1 MRILFLALLLS
12 VPAIAHAECPPIYS
26 GDSLIN
32 DLQTLQFAMR
42 NVDEGAFLSAG
53 KRLDQ
58 GIGCMANPVPTPV
71 FATAYRYIGTYHY
84 LTKDNDGARKWF
96 RSSLEL
102 NPTYEWDA
110 QELEEDNPMRA
121 VFEEERAHAHADS
134 VKIEGK
140 IIAQPAGSSL
150 TIDGKP
156 LVDAAASPDR
166 PHVIQQIG
174 TGDRAVRGTFIV
186 EGNNFPPQFL
196 ADKVLIADAPIEAEK
211 KKKEAKKKE
220 KTITSNQFGDNG
232 VVKLERMRPPEK
244 TPLMILGAAA
254 IVGAGGIYAASF
266 IARDQFEHSGTSDEL
281 TTGQTTTNALVLAS
295 GGALLVGAGIGY
307 WGIVLDGGAGVG
319 FAGHF

>member
-1 MRILFLALLLS
+1 MAFA
-12 VPAIAHAECPPIYS
+12 ACPPIYT
-26 GDSLIN
+26 GEQLIN

-42 NVDEGAFLSAG
+42 NVDESAFLSAG
-53 KRLDQ
+53 KRLDS
-58 GIGCMANPVPTPV
+58 GLGCMANPVPSAV
-71 FATAYRYIGTYHY
+71 FATAYRYVGTYHY

-96 RSSLEL
+96 RSALEL

-110 QELEEDNPMRA
+110 NELEQDNPMRA
-121 VFEEERAHAHADS
+121 VFEEERMHAHTDA

-140 IIAQPAGSSL
+140 VIAQPAGSTL

-156 LVDAAASPDR
+156 LLEAAASPDR
-166 PHVIQQIG
+166 PHVLQQIG
-174 TGDRAVRGTFIV
+174 TADKAVRGTFTV
-186 EGNNFPPQFL
+186 EGNNFPAQFL
-196 ADKVLIADAPIEAEK
+196 ADKVIVADAPLEAEK
-211 KKKEAKKKE
+211 KKKEAKKKQ
-220 KTITSNQFGDNG
+220 KAITSNQFGDNG

-266 IARDQFEHSGTSDEL
+266 ITRDEFENSKTTAEL
-281 TTGQTTTNALVLAS
+281 TQNQSTTNALIMAS